1 MKLTKLWPSVE
12 RIKHETVSLRDVTIL
27 TKQENGKHGGAYK
40 FHIRFPYIFY
50 I

>member
-1 MKLTKLWPSVE
+1 MLWPSVE
-12 RIKHETVSLRDVTIL
+12 HIKHETVSLRDVTIL
-27 TKQENGKHGGAYK
+27 TKQEKGKHGGAYK